1 MAVKGYDVSTT
12 KQSDLPK
19 VTIIFA
25 IRSPQPD
32 VAGGTTLQLAN
43 RVISTVSDIGPTLA
57 DLSELQTALHAQLQH
72 VPGLVELDVDFTLPM
87 QQRVSN
93 PILQKYSSAP
103 VAAPL
108 QEARC
113 TPTHARYLLQFVYQR
128 LHTLHRARVHHR
140 YIAIVI
146 PLDQLSLPR
155 RASL

>member
-57 DLSELQTALHAQLQH
+57 DLSQLQTALHAKLQH
-72 VPGLVELDVDFTLPM
+72 VPGLVELDVDFTLPIK
-87 QQRVSN
+87 QRVSN
-93 PILQKYSSAP
+93 PILQK
-103 VAAPL
+103 
-108 QEARC
+108 
-113 TPTHARYLLQFVYQR
+113 
-128 LHTLHRARVHHR
+128 
-140 YIAIVI
+140 
-146 PLDQLSLPR
+146 
-155 RASL
+155 